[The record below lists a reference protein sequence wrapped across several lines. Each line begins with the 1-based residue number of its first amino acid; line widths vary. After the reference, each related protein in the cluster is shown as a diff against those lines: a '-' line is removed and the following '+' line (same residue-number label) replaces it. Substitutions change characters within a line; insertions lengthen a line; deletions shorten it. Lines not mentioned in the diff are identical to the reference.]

1 MPFSPAVE
9 LQRRVAHVVL
19 DAFDAELAAAEVAEA
34 HDERCTLAEAAARV
48 DVRGK
53 LGAAIHGAVRGRRPV
68 RRYGSFEVEDRVGEL
83 GEGRVAARLR
93 RRPLEREGRRGV
105 RWSD

>member
-1 MPFSPAVE
+1 MPAVE

-34 HDERCTLAEAAARV
+34 HDERRRLAEAPAGVHMRC
-48 DVRGK
+48 K
-53 LGAAIHGAVRGRRPV
+53 LGAAIHGAARRRRPV
-68 RRYGSFEVEDRVGEL
+68 RRYRSFEIKHRVGEL
-83 GEGRVAARLR
+83 GKGRVAARLR
-93 RRPLEREGRRGV
+93 RRPLERERRRGL